1 MSRHRCQGHTR
12 TELSCRPGR
21 TCGLQRFLGL
31 YCLRIPGVPL
41 PTWIGTTALAM
52 SSVLPVSFAYAVVK
66 HRVLDV
72 PLLLRRSAR
81 YLHLPPLLV
90 DEKDF
95 NPVVIDE
102 LRAEAAWDE
111 ARRALAISA
120 IDYKGGGND
129 AHLTG
134 ASSSRPRTP

>member
-1 MSRHRCQGHTR
+1 M
-12 TELSCRPGR
+12 
-21 TCGLQRFLGL
+21 
-31 YCLRIPGVPL
+31 
-41 PTWIGTTALAM
+41 
-52 SSVLPVSFAYAVVK
+52 PVETDLK
-66 HRVLDV
+66 L
-72 PLLLRRSAR
+72 SAR
-81 YLHLPPLLV
+81 ADVALSGGRIETMKAEVKTGGGTLLI

-102 LRAEAAWDE
+102 LRAEASWDE

-134 ASSSRPRTP
+134 AFAIGPPDAVDAWTLDFAGKDALLRGAARSDPSFRIGEISGRITGRAGA